1 MAMKYMGAYL
11 MAVLGG
17 KESPTAADVKV
28 ILEAGG
34 LTIDQEMLDRVIAK
48 MDGKQAHELIAAG
61 YGKFAAC
68 GGGGG
73 GGGGMRAPSDLGPFQ
88 DVDSSTWLTGKVARI
103 ASFGAFVTVTSGDA
117 TADGLVH
124 ITQIKDGYVESVQ
137 DELSEGQEVQVRVQ
151 SVDMGA
157 GKMSLTMKS
166 EE

>member
-1 MAMKYMGAYL
+1 MGAYL

-73 GGGGMRAPSDLGPFQ
+73 GGGAAAAGGAAPAAAAGAAAKEEKKIVEEEEEE
-88 DVDSSTWLTGKVARI
+88 DVDFDL
-103 ASFGAFVTVTSGDA
+103 FG
-117 TADGLVH
+117 
-124 ITQIKDGYVESVQ
+124 
-137 DELSEGQEVQVRVQ
+137 
-151 SVDMGA
+151 
-157 GKMSLTMKS
+157 
-166 EE
+166 